1 MNKATVVMIAALLSC
16 PATAQ
21 APAGETLWQCA
32 SGGSWTTPHGR
43 FSSENVSVRVA
54 GGRVVV
60 KETVKGKDL
69 LMNRDETAD
78 LKSLDAGAIKSTSH
92 TVHVGCLQER
102 ECVKSPEAEMV
113 ALGVPVCPGVKPAD
127 IAAAMTQRIKAAQ
140 GR

>member
-1 MNKATVVMIAALLSC
+1 MKYWMAALALAALAG
-16 PATAQ
+16 PAMAQ
-21 APAGETLWQCA
+21 APGGEVLWQCA
-32 SGGSWTTPHGR
+32 SGGTWTTPHGK

-54 GGRVVV
+54 GGRITVR
-60 KETVKGKDL
+60 ETVKGKDL
-69 LMNRDETAD
+69 LMNRNESAD
-78 LKSLDAGAIKSTSH
+78 LKSLDAGAVKSMSH
-92 TVHVGCLQER
+92 TVHFGCLQER